1 MAATILDQEL
11 EERLIEERRAAGA
24 DRFDEVWDG
33 VYIMSPMPNVQHQ
46 MLVGKLNIAF
56 GNAVDLAGLGET
68 FPGVSVSD
76 RKDDWTKNY
85 RCPDVAVYLNGNTA
99 ENCDAF
105 WYGGPDFAVEIVS
118 PGDRTREKLDFYANV
133 GTRELLIVDREP
145 WALELYRLTEGRL
158 RLVGKSTL
166 ESSEVLASDV
176 VPLTFRLQPGT
187 GRPTVD
193 VRHADGRQQ
202 WMI

>member
-1 MAATILDQEL
+1 MVATILDQEL

-24 DRFDEVWDG
+24 DRYDEVWNG
-33 VYIMSPMPNVQHQ
+33 VYVMSPMANNEHQ
-46 MLVGKLNIAF
+46 EFVGDWTTVFKITIQWTGHGLVY
-56 GNAVDLAGLGET
+56 
-68 FPGVSVSD
+68 PGVNVSD
-76 RKDDWTKNY
+76 REDDWKSNY
-85 RCPDVAVYLNGNTA
+85 RCPDVVVYLNETQAVNHG
-99 ENCDAF
+99 AF

-145 WALELYRLTEGRL
+145 WALELYRLTDGQL

-166 ESSEVLASDV
+166 ESSEALASDV

-187 GRPTVD
+187 GRPTID
-193 VRHADGRQQ
+193 VRHTDGRQQ
-202 WMI
+202 WTI